1 MFAHETLSVETGE
14 KVEVLKSHSENNA
27 PQKSVAWPPCF
38 FKLIFHVEAN
48 DLKCKPEI
56 IISIL

>member
-27 PQKSVAWPPCF
+27 PQKSVA
-38 FKLIFHVEAN
+38 
-48 DLKCKPEI
+48 
-56 IISIL
+56 